1 MSITDELLAELEAA
15 AGNACC
21 YARDDWFSADD
32 FDHPFEQGDAEFIA
46 IANPS
51 TIKALLAHIVELK
64 RDAKRLEWLTRDRA
78 AMHELIG
85 SDGPRYCL
93 HWHDDG
99 EQQEYVYKTP
109 RDAIDAAMESAQ

>member
-32 FDHPFEQGDAEFIA
+32 FDHPFEQGDAELIA

-64 RDAKRLEWLTRDRA
+64 RDAERYRYIR
-78 AMHELIG
+78 
-85 SDGPRYCL
+85 SDGIPDQAIAISDSYY
-93 HWHDDG
+93 G
-99 EQQEYVYKTP
+99 ELELVSP
-109 RDAIDAAMESAQ
+109 DRLDDAIDAAMESAQ